1 MSLPQEIRQLWES
14 YLGRG
19 VLGQMISNPLGNL
32 AAATFEIFTV
42 AGGNILITCLYG
54 MCIADEG
61 GGAITARFHVNAT
74 AGGLSYLSAASA
86 ITAVN
91 ATDIITAQGDPA
103 LPTTPTADSGA
114 GPSMWHPWICKPGT
128 IGLTINAATGTS
140 DWIWNLI
147 YVPLDEGVTV
157 VIV

>member
-19 VLGQMISNPLGNL
+19 VLGQMISNPLGDL
-32 AAATFEIFTV
+32 GAATFEIFTV

-54 MCIADEG
+54 MCTADEAN
-61 GGAITARFHVNAT
+61 AITARFHVNAT
-74 AGGLSYLSAASA
+74 VGGISFLSAATS
-86 ITAVN
+86 ILAVN
-91 ATDIITAQGDPA
+91 VGDVITAQGDPA
-103 LPTTPTADSGA
+103 LPTTPIADSGA

-128 IGLTINAATGTS
+128 IGLTISGAGVS
-140 DWIWNLI
+140 DWIWNLV